1 MLKTVKA
8 YQAAHGLL
16 ADGVVNADTWETLLL
31 DSDFLPILVHY
42 TITKKDVAGPFNKV
56 PRDMMEQAKLPKLG
70 YSSPLEALGERFH
83 ASPGLLLVFNPRKQF
98 GKPGERIL
106 APNIDRTPVAER
118 PALVVVRKGCS
129 CVEPLDG
136 GNRLLAHYPPTMC
149 RSHDPLPAGELGR

>member
-1 MLKTVKA
+1 MLNSVKA
-8 YQAAHGLL
+8 YQAARGLP

-83 ASPGLLLVFNPRKQF
+83 ASPTLLLTLNPRKLF
-98 GKPGERIL
+98 GKGGERIRV
-106 APNIDRTPVAER
+106 PYIDRT
-118 PALVVVRKGCS
+118 S
-129 CVEPLDG
+129 
-136 GNRLLAHYPPTMC
+136 LA
-149 RSHDPLPAGELGR
+149 